1 MLQRLTVV
9 IFADVK
15 REKIDDLLQ
24 FIKARLDELEEE
36 KEELKEFQVSL
47 LTFWKVAAAYSC
59 VFRPKTANGGRS
71 STPSTS
77 VSSRT
82 WARCS
87 TLCVATAHFP
97 SVTY

>member
-1 MLQRLTVV
+1 MVV

-47 LTFWKVAAAYSC
+47 LTFLEGSC
-59 VFRPKTANGGRS
+59 SLFLCFQTQDRKR
-71 STPSTS
+71 
-77 VSSRT
+77 RT
-82 WARCS
+82 LEYAIYQRELKDVGEMLDTVRCD
-87 TLCVATAHFP
+87 C
-97 SVTY
+97 